1 MRNLT
6 MLTDLYQLTMMYGY
20 FKSGMRDNMATFDM
34 FYRSKDESTHYAVFA
49 GLEQLIDYLQ
59 NLRFEDEA
67 LDYLRSLNIFDEEFM
82 EELKNFKFHG
92 DVYAVP

>member
-67 LDYLRSLNIFDEEFM
+67 TSNGTSRFPYIRNPASNPPISRLRE
-82 EELKNFKFHG
+82 
-92 DVYAVP
+92 